1 MTFLGDLAQR
11 TLAPKSSLRFTS
23 PCRSM
28 SRMSVTHQVRT
39 AAQPGSARLGERV
52 RQLRVAAGLT
62 QTDLAGERFSKEYV
76 SQIERGKTR
85 PTRETIEWL
94 AAKLGVDAGFLE
106 KGVSADERSR
116 VETML
121 ARAEAL
127 TNGERYPEAIE
138 EYDNMQTALLATG
151 AVDLEVRALS
161 GFAWTLVQGGDVRG
175 GIAVY
180 EQARPLTER
189 PEVSDIDR
197 A

>member
-1 MTFLGDLAQR
+1 MTFLGDLAQG

-23 PCRSM
+23 PSTYM
-28 SRMSVTHQVRT
+28 SRMSVTGQVRT

-94 AAKLGVDAGFLE
+94 AVKLGVDPGFLE
-106 KGVSADERSR
+106 RGVSADERRR
-116 VETML
+116 VDTLL

-127 TNGERYPEAIE
+127 TESHEYEQAIS
-138 EYDNMQTALLATG
+138 EYENCKAAVLATS
-151 AVDLEVRALS
+151 VTELEVRHLA
-161 GFAWTLVQGGDVRG
+161 GEAW
-175 GIAVY
+175 A
-180 EQARPLTER
+180 
-189 PEVSDIDR
+189 
-197 A
+197 